1 MSNLEFKPELVSFTT
16 KNLINWTKPTL
27 RLKKEH
33 EKRTVEQLK
42 PYKTEK
48 S

>member
-1 MSNLEFKPELVSFTT
+1 MSNIGFKPELFNLTT
-16 KNLINWTKPTL
+16 KNLISWTKPTP